1 MNKDCGA
8 LALAKAV
15 EQAYANGQLDYHLEP
30 MVRVDAN
37 GEPVGKIQDGDSVV
51 FCCRRGE
58 REIELTEAFTDPDFK
73 HFDRTYMQ
81 DLEFVIMTMYHEKFK
96 HLPIAFAPEKV
107 VRPLAQVISEAG
119 LRQFHCSESEKFAHV
134 TFFFNGGENKP
145 FPGET
150 DECEPSPKGIPFE
163 QQPELSLPKV
173 VDRVK
178 NAVGEGYE
186 FIVTNFANG
195 DVIGHTLSREAKLKA
210 ASVISTSVN
219 ELAEYAKEIWK
230 IKGKYRNGQ

>member
-1 MNKDCGA
+1 MKKRILVLVTLVA
-8 LALAKAV
+8 LFVL
-15 EQAYANGQLDYHLEP
+15 G
-30 MVRVDAN
+30 
-37 GEPVGKIQDGDSVV
+37 
-51 FCCRRGE
+51 
-58 REIELTEAFTDPDFK
+58 TEAFTDPDFK

-81 DLEFVIMTMYHEKFK
+81 NLEFVIMTMYHEKFK

-107 VRPLAQVISEAG
+107 VNPLAQAISEAG

-145 FPGET
+145 FEGET
-150 DECEPSPKGIPFE
+150 DECEPSPRGIPFE

-173 VDRVK
+173 VGRVK
-178 NAVGEGYE
+178 NAVNEGYE

-210 ASVISTSVN
+210 ASVVSSSVS
-219 ELAEYAKEIWK
+219 ELAEYAKQNGYVVLVTADHGNIEELYTAE
-230 IKGKYRNGQ
+230 GKPHGAHTNNQVPFI